1 MKKLLPVT
9 ILLLTACSSASVVH
23 HDGELPKID
32 IGVGKDFCDKQFV
45 AKVRRDELIIT
56 CAIKIE

>member
-1 MKKLLPVT
+1 MKQLLAVT
-9 ILLLTACSSASVVH
+9 ILLLTACNSVSVVH
-23 HDGELPKID
+23 REGELPKID
-32 IGVGKDFCDKQFV
+32 VGVGKDFCDKQFV